1 MLLHNLLIWR
11 RKAMAKK
18 ALESRTVLRMTPRQ
32 RLQHGLLLS
41 SFFFLALSGFALKYP
56 DSWMAWVLGGSEAV
70 RRMGHRIAA
79 VILLGVGIYH
89 VLYCAFTREGRRLF
103 LDFLPKWSDVTDL
116 RETLFFYAGRSS
128 RKPRYGRFSYADKF
142 EYLALVWGTFLM
154 GVTGLLLWFPMV
166 LSRVAP
172 RWWLDIA
179 SALHFYEAIL
189 AVSAIFIWH
198 FYFVI
203 FDPDVY
209 PLNWAF
215 WDGKISEHHLR
226 EHHTR
231 LWEEAQ
237 APPPEEAADDER
249 PADSE
254 ADATKAEEPVTR

>member
-1 MLLHNLLIWR
+1 L
-11 RKAMAKK
+11 
-18 ALESRTVLRMTPRQ
+18 V
-32 RLQHGLLLS
+32 
-41 SFFFLALSGFALKYP
+41 SFFALALSGFALKYP

-70 RRMGHRIAA
+70 RRIGHRIAA
-79 VILLGVGIYH
+79 VVLLGVGVYH
-89 VLYCAFTREGRRLF
+89 LLYCAFTREGRRLI
-103 LDFLPKWSDVTDL
+103 LDFLPKMSDVTDL
-116 RETLFFYAGRSS
+116 RETLFYYAGRSS

-154 GVTGLLLWFPMV
+154 GLTGLVLWFPMI

-179 SALHFYEAIL
+179 AALHFYEAIL
-189 AVSAIFIWH
+189 AVSAIFVWH

-226 EHHTR
+226 EHHAR
-231 LWEEAQ
+231 LYDELQ
-237 APPPEEAADDER
+237 APPPAEEG
-249 PADSE
+249 PADAAPAE
-254 ADATKAEEPVTR
+254 AVEQTPTEEEPVETPGV